1 MYALTYKN
9 QLRSTEASLPV
20 RSGCSLRRRSLF
32 GELLRHGSL
41 GPCHGDQGASAA
53 GIQRDEAGRRQ
64 APQLTVN
71 ASGRTPELNKGA
83 VSSCAE
89 DRQRARP
96 GALPR
101 SQKLSRSIL
110 GGVSC
115 KEVAPFLSDF
125 PKYPKALEAR
135 SSAKPV
141 DLLTISLPQSGD
153 TQRQLTAPSTSRGRP
168 SIPRSVG
175 HLFGLPG

>member
-20 RSGCSLRRRSLF
+20 RSGCSLRRRSRF
-32 GELLRHGSL
+32 GELLRHRSL
-41 GPCHGDQGASAA
+41 GPCRGDQGASAA
-53 GIQRDEAGRRQ
+53 GIQREEAGRRQ

-135 SSAKPV
+135 STS
-141 DLLTISLPQSGD
+141 S
-153 TQRQLTAPSTSRGRP
+153 PSVS
-168 SIPRSVG
+168 PRVG
-175 HLFGLPG
+175 IHKGS

>member
-1 MYALTYKN
+1 MYALTYRN

-41 GPCHGDQGASAA
+41 GPCRGDQGASAA

-71 ASGRTPELNKGA
+71 TSGRTPELNKGRRVVVRSVPQARAPRCAPTLAKA
-83 VSSCAE
+83 VSL
-89 DRQRARP
+89 DPWRRVLQRGRAVSFGFSQISESP
-96 GALPR
+96 GSALIW
-101 SQKLSRSIL
+101 QSR
-110 GGVSC
+110 
-115 KEVAPFLSDF
+115 F
-125 PKYPKALEAR
+125 
-135 SSAKPV
+135 
-141 DLLTISLPQSGD
+141 DLLTIGLPQSGD

-168 SIPRSVG
+168 SIS
-175 HLFGLPG
+175 

>member
-71 ASGRTPELNKGA
+71 ASGRTPELNKGRRVVVRSVPPARAPRCAPTLAKA
-83 VSSCAE
+83 VSL
-89 DRQRARP
+89 DPWRRVLQ
-96 GALPR
+96 
-101 SQKLSRSIL
+101 
-110 GGVSC
+110 
-115 KEVAPFLSDF
+115 
-125 PKYPKALEAR
+125 
-135 SSAKPV
+135 
-141 DLLTISLPQSGD
+141 
-153 TQRQLTAPSTSRGRP
+153 RGRAV
-168 SIPRSVG
+168 S
-175 HLFGLPG
+175 FGFSQISESPGSALIGKAGRPPHHQSPPEWGYTKAADCAIYLPWQTEHS

>member
-1 MYALTYKN
+1 MIGNYNYGT
-9 QLRSTEASLPV
+9 
-20 RSGCSLRRRSLF
+20 
-32 GELLRHGSL
+32 
-41 GPCHGDQGASAA
+41 
-53 GIQRDEAGRRQ
+53 GRRKSAVARVFIKAGTGQ
-64 APQLTVN
+64 IIVN

-153 TQRQLTAPSTSRGRP
+153 TQRQLTAPSTSPWQTEHSLGVSATCLGCPARGI
-168 SIPRSVG
+168 SQGST
-175 HLFGLPG
+175 L

>member
-71 ASGRTPELNKGA
+71 TSGRTPELNAEAPCRRALRTASVRGQVRSHARK
-83 VSSCAE
+83 SCLA
-89 DRQRARP
+89 RSLAACLAKRSRRFFRIFPNIRKPWKRARP
-96 GALPR
+96 PHHQSPPEWGYTKAADCAIYLP
-101 SQKLSRSIL
+101 
-110 GGVSC
+110 
-115 KEVAPFLSDF
+115 VADRAF
-125 PKYPKALEAR
+125 
-135 SSAKPV
+135 
-141 DLLTISLPQSGD
+141 
-153 TQRQLTAPSTSRGRP
+153 
-168 SIPRSVG
+168 PRSVG

>member
-1 MYALTYKN
+1 MYVLTYRN
-9 QLRSTEASLPV
+9 QLSSTEASLPV

-89 DRQRARP
+89 DRQVRSHARKSCLARSLAACLAKRSRRFFRIFPNIRKPWKRARP
-96 GALPR
+96 PHHQSPPEWGYTKAADCAIYLPWQTEH
-101 SQKLSRSIL
+101 SL
-110 GGVSC
+110 GVSATC
-115 KEVAPFLSDF
+115 LGCP
-125 PKYPKALEAR
+125 AR
-135 SSAKPV
+135 G
-141 DLLTISLPQSGD
+141 ISQG
-153 TQRQLTAPSTSRGRP
+153 ST
-168 SIPRSVG
+168 
-175 HLFGLPG
+175 L